1 MVQITH
7 SRMRLQAI
15 LECKMCLINVWWTW
29 PWTSSITIRR
39 LTWIGMTQQS
49 CLQVWTLLNKKK
61 NASGYKIDLITLQ
74 KNPIKNFCHKKE
86 EDPNAVTNWDRIL
99 EYTHYEPSSC
109 SNCQQHCHSLYE
121 MLIQPLSCQGQS
133 MRSGKSSLLSCSRLA
148 SLTFSPSA
156 FVPCALGGPG
166 SPGPPRGVY

>member
-1 MVQITH
+1 MSTSH
-7 SRMRLQAI
+7 FRMQNVSDQ
-15 LECKMCLINVWWTW
+15 CLVD
-29 PWTSSITIRR
+29 
-39 LTWIGMTQQS
+39 MTMNQFNYHKK
-49 CLQVWTLLNKKK
+49 TDLNWHDTTELFTGLDTFEQKKK

-74 KNPIKNFCHKKE
+74 KKNPIKNFCHKK

-99 EYTHYEPSSC
+99 EYTHYEPLSC